1 MLLYNQRLMNQLQL
15 FISSLS
21 LLRILRFALGVFMGI
36 QAVHG
41 SDIFAG
47 VLSALLLWQAY
58 SNAGCALGSCSVPV
72 TTKKAD
78 AEIEAEEVKNKL

>member
-1 MLLYNQRLMNQLQL
+1 MSQFQA
-15 FISSLS
+15 FISGLS
-21 LLRILRFALGVFMGI
+21 FLRILRFALGVFMGI

-58 SNAGCALGSCSVPV
+58 TNTGCFGGSCSVPV

-78 AEIEAEEVKNKL
+78 AEIEAEEVKGKL

>member
-1 MLLYNQRLMNQLQL
+1 MQL
-15 FISSLS
+15 FKLKQMSQFQAFISGLS
-21 LLRILRFALGVFMGI
+21 FLRILRFALGVFMGI

-41 SDIFAG
+41 KDILAG

-58 SNAGCALGSCSVPV
+58 TNTGCFGGSCSVPV

-78 AEIEAEEVKNKL
+78 AEIEAEEVKGKL